1 MFKRWLALWAFGILS
16 GAGLLG
22 GVPAAETTVLGGGWS
37 IQAASKAGPAAGLSI
52 AGFKPSGW
60 VRAKVPCT
68 IMGALVDAGVYR
80 DPYMG
85 KNLETISAAPF
96 QEPWWYRTEFRVSA
110 GQKRLH
116 TRLLLDGVNYRAD
129 VWLNGRQIA
138 GKDAVYGAFRT
149 FDLDITAQLKEG
161 ANALAVQVH
170 PPEKGDFFMGFVDWN
185 PEPPDRNMGL
195 FREVKL
201 RRSGAVSLEN
211 VYVRSDVDTAT
222 LKEAR
227 LTITSDL
234 VNHGDRAISGEVA
247 GDIGAIRFRAPYSLG
262 PKERK
267 ALTFSP
273 DTQPGLRIQNPRLWW
288 PVNLGRAELYTLNLA
303 ARTGNGA
310 SEASDA
316 FSTRFGIRQVGTYL
330 NEQGH
335 RGFTVNGRKV
345 LIRGGGWVDDLFLR
359 EDEKN
364 LEAQFRHIRHMNLN
378 TVRLEGF
385 WGSSQKLY
393 DLADRMGLLVMVGVS
408 CQWEWIEYLGKPQEN
423 ETFGAAKTPE
433 EIRLVAGYL
442 RDQVRWLRN
451 HPSILVWVLGSDKL
465 PWPEAEKQYA
475 SDLKVLDPARPYLAA
490 TKSWTS
496 ALSGPTG
503 VKMLGPYDYVTP
515 NYWFEDTTRGGAY
528 GFNTE
533 TGPGPQIPPLAS
545 LKKMIPA
552 SELWPLN
559 KTWEFHCGRHEFNT
573 LNRYMNAYN
582 HRYGE
587 AASVEEFAFK
597 AQAANYEGMR
607 AMFEAF
613 GVNQPK
619 ATGVVQW
626 MLNASWPKLY
636 WQLYDYYLTPN
647 GAYFG
652 ARKGCQPRN
661 VVYNRA
667 AKTVHV
673 VNDTRKAF
681 AGLKAR
687 VRIFDAASAKVYEK
701 EVEAACEPGA
711 SAQVLDLNGVD
722 AGSPLYFLDLQL
734 SENGG
739 LVADNFYW
747 LSTSPDALDPAHA
760 NWFMT
765 PNTAFADFK
774 GLSALPQAQVKVAS
788 RFGNGAGTITLTNTS
803 DRLAFFLELG
813 LVQGPGGKGEV
824 RSALW
829 EDNYL
834 SIPPRE
840 SRTVRVRFDPHELK
854 GSLKGQ
860 APRIR
865 LAGWN
870 IAPQN

>member
-1 MFKRWLALWAFGILS
+1 MFKRWLALWLFGTLLS
-16 GAGLLG
+16 G
-22 GVPAAETTVLGGGWS
+22 GVPAAGTSVLSGAWF
-37 IQAASKAGPAAGLSI
+37 IQAASKAGPAPGLSI
-52 AGFKPSGW
+52 AGYKPTGW
-60 VRAKVPCT
+60 IRAKVPAT
-68 IMGALVDAGVYR
+68 VMGALVDAGVYR

-85 KNLETISAAPF
+85 RNLEAISAAPF
-96 QEPWWYRTEFRVSA
+96 QEAWWYRTEFAVSA
-110 GQKRLH
+110 PEKRQR

-129 VWLNGRQIA
+129 IWLNGRQIA
-138 GKDAVYGAFRT
+138 GKDVVYGAFRT
-149 FDLDITAQLKEG
+149 FDLDITSQLKEG
-161 ANALAVQVH
+161 ANALAIQVH

-211 VYVRSDVDTAT
+211 VYVRSDVDLAT

-234 VNHGDRAISGEVA
+234 VNHEDRAVSGEIT
-247 GDIGAIRFRAPYSLG
+247 GDIGAIHFKVPYSLR

-273 DTQPGLRIQNPRLWW
+273 ETQPGLRIQNPRLWW
-288 PVNLGRAELYTLNLA
+288 PVNLGQPELYTLTLA
-303 ARTGNGA
+303 VHAGQ
-310 SEASDA
+310 SPSDA

-359 EDEKN
+359 EDAKN
-364 LEAQFRHIRHMNLN
+364 LEAQFRHIQHMNLN

-408 CQWEWIEYLGKPQEN
+408 CQWEWVEYLGKPQEN
-423 ETFGAAKTPE
+423 ETYGAAKTPE

-465 PWPEAEKQYA
+465 PWPEAEKAYA
-475 SDLKVLDPARPYLAA
+475 ADLKELDPARPYLAA

-515 NYWFEDTTRGGAY
+515 NYWFENTTRGGAY

-552 SELWPLN
+552 AELWPLN

-573 LNRYMNAYN
+573 LNRYLNAYN

-652 ARKGCQPRN
+652 ARKGSQPRN
-661 VVYNRA
+661 VVYDRA

-673 VNDTRKAF
+673 VNDTRAAF
-681 AGLKAR
+681 AGLKVRA
-687 VRIFDAASAKVYEK
+687 RIFNAASTKVFEK
-701 EVEAACEPGA
+701 NVGAACGPGA
-711 SAQVLDLNGVD
+711 SAQVLDLKAVD

-734 SENGG
+734 TENGVP
-739 LVADNFYW
+739 VADNFYW
-747 LSTSPDALDPAHA
+747 LSTSPDTLDEAHS

-765 PNTAFADFK
+765 PNTGFADFK
-774 GLSALPQAQVKVAS
+774 GLSALPQAQVKMAS
-788 RFGNGAGTITLTNTS
+788 RFENGAGTVTLTNAS

-813 LVQGPGGKGEV
+813 LTQGPGKGDV

-829 EDNYL
+829 DDNYL

-840 SRTVRVRFDPHELK
+840 SRTVRVRFDPADLN
-854 GSLKGQ
+854 GRT
-860 APRIR
+860 PRVR

-870 IAPQN
+870 IPAQD